1 MSLFHQKTQSEHQ
14 MGIAPLDLQT
24 LYSQLDKIGKTQG
37 SQAQI
42 LRVQNALQDVEK
54 SKQAGMNAHLSKPVD
69 IDALKLTLGRLITER
84 KQEGK

>member
-42 LRVQNALQDVEK
+42 LQVQNALQDVEK
-54 SKQAGMNAHLSKPVD
+54 SKQQLEEKKKISSASM
-69 IDALKLTLGRLITER
+69 TEEEDTQNEQPHTESR
-84 KQEGK
+84 QYL